1 MRLDTALA
9 FLRYFLPL
17 AGTIILA
24 SYFYADSHRNSARSR
39 IEAAEVVNVRLGAG
53 MLDRRLLIVIRD
65 LHIAAAGS
73 AVKRYVD
80 SGSRQEL
87 SRVAEDFQGFSQART
102 NYDQIRLLDLDGQ
115 EIVRVDHRD
124 GQAQIVTSQKLQNKA
139 DRYYFQDIIK
149 LPPGALYLSPLD
161 LNSEQGQ
168 IETPHTPALRIAMPL
183 ADSQGNKRALLIL
196 NYRGAEMLGYVA
208 DVTEQAA
215 DHLMVVN
222 QDGYYLLAP
231 NHADEWG
238 FMLGKPE
245 LSLAHRF
252 PQSWAVIRDAEDRQF
267 SDDNGLWT
275 VATVHPGH
283 THRTDR
289 ADMPLL
295 NGAENQHWKVVAHIP
310 PAALPGLGQAFDTA
324 ALGFLGLLI
333 ALSAAFA
340 AYMARNARQ
349 KEEAETRFR
358 IYFEHAMVGMSIQA
372 PDKRWLAVNPAL
384 CRILGYSASELLG
397 KSWLDMTHPE
407 DQPASEALFNQ
418 LVSGEK
424 NGLEMEKRYIR
435 ADGTAIN
442 ARVAVQALRKA
453 DGSLDSLLTTVEDI
467 SARVTA
473 EQAVRAGAEQ
483 LRRLGDNLPDSYLF
497 QCRKKA
503 GEGFRFTY
511 LSSGTQHIHG
521 LSPEEITADPDHLFA
536 DVDPLQLPGL
546 LQAINDSERE
556 QSDFSAE
563 VRVRTP
569 DGDWRWLQIRS
580 RPRLTATGE
589 TTWDGVVADITAR
602 RESDALIELQS
613 RRAHALLELPWRRN
627 QVDEATFLHHSMGLI
642 AQTTD
647 SPGAF
652 MYLVNADGMTLQLAA
667 SIPPAPDGSPAGTL
681 TVAEAGQWADALRLR
696 QPIIIDDYASGR
708 AGRPE
713 PGNIAVHRMAC
724 VPVIDH
730 GGVQLLVG
738 TANKAD
744 PYTLQDIET
753 IQLMA
758 NEAWRVVRQQR
769 AEQAL
774 RVAMAVVNASPVVFF
789 RWQAT
794 AGWPVVFVSDNVT
807 LWGYEVAG
815 LLAGHPS
822 FAEMV
827 HPDDLPHV
835 GDEVSRYTAEGR
847 SDYVQEYRLLT
858 ADGRVI
864 WVSDRTKV
872 LRNAAGEVEYYDGVL
887 TDITERRAWT
897 QELTETLDAQRQLNK
912 KLEEAHNQLLQSEKM
927 ASIGQLAAGIAHELN
942 NPIGFVHSNLG
953 TLESYLRDVMDIID
967 AYDKA
972 LNDSADNEVQ
982 RSAMAHLR
990 EARDFAYV
998 RDDIVQLLGESKD
1011 GLARVR
1017 KIVQDLK
1024 NFSHVSEQE
1033 WQWADLHQGLDSTL
1047 NIVWNELKYKCQVVK
1062 EYGDLPKV
1070 HCLISQLNQVFMN
1083 LLVNAGH
1090 AIESKGTITIR
1101 TACRGNDEVS
1111 IEISDTGKGIAPE
1124 HLKRIFE
1131 PFFTTKPI
1139 GKGTGLGLSLSYG
1152 IIDRHH
1158 GRIEVDSQVGVGS
1171 TFRIIIPINQ
1181 AASQPETSQ

>member
-1 MRLDTALA
+1 VNLKPALA

-17 AGTIILA
+17 AGTIVLA
-24 SYFYADSHRNSARSR
+24 TFFYADSHRDSERSR
-39 IEAAEVVNVRLGAG
+39 IEAAEVLNVRLGAG
-53 MLDRRLLIVIRD
+53 MLDRRLVTVISD
-65 LHIAAAGS
+65 LHIVAAS
-73 AVKRYVD
+73 SSLKRYIE
-80 SGSRQEL
+80 SGTAQEL
-87 SRVAEDFQGFSQART
+87 RRVAEDFLGFSEART
-102 NYDQIRLLDLDGQ
+102 NYAQLRLLDLKGQ
-115 EIVRVDHRD
+115 EIVRINHHD
-124 GQAQIVTSQKLQNKA
+124 GRAQIVDDDQLQNKA
-139 DRYYFQDIIK
+139 RRYYFRDSIA
-149 LPPGALYLSPLD
+149 LPPGTLYLSPLD
-161 LNSEQGQ
+161 LNSDQGQ
-168 IETPHTPALRIAMPL
+168 IETPHNPTLRIAMPL
-183 ADSQGNKRALLIL
+183 ADSQGNKRALLVL

-208 DVTEQAA
+208 EVTQQAA
-215 DHLMVVN
+215 DHLMIVN
-222 QDGYYLLAP
+222 QDGYYLHAP
-231 NHADEWG
+231 NDADEWG

-252 PQSWAVIRDAEDRQF
+252 PQSWAVIRQTEDRQF
-267 SDDNGLWT
+267 TDDQGLWT
-275 VATVHPGH
+275 VTTVHPGH
-283 THRTDR
+283 THQAGR
-289 ADMPLL
+289 AGGSLPLK
-295 NGAENQHWKVVAHIP
+295 GAHDQHWKIIAHIP
-310 PAALPGLGQAFDTA
+310 PSALPTLGQAFDA
-324 ALGFLGLLI
+324 SVLSFIGLLI
-333 ALSAAFA
+333 ALSSAFA

-358 IYFEHAMVGMSIQA
+358 IYFEHAMVGMSIQGA
-372 PDKRWLAVNPAL
+372 DKRWLEVNPAL
-384 CRILGYSASELLG
+384 CKILGYSPTELLG
-397 KSWLDMTHPE
+397 KSWMELTHP
-407 DQPASEALFNQ
+407 DDRAASQALFDQ
-418 LVSGEK
+418 LFNGEQSGVET
-424 NGLEMEKRYIR
+424 EKRYIR

-442 ARVAVQALRKA
+442 ARVAVQALRKP
-453 DGSLDSLLTTVEDI
+453 DGSLDSLLTIVEDI
-467 SARVTA
+467 SARVAA
-473 EQAVRAGAEQ
+473 EQAVLAGAEQ
-483 LRRLGDNLPDSYLF
+483 LRRLGDNLPDSYLY
-497 QCRKKA
+497 QCSKTPDGRL
-503 GEGFRFTY
+503 RFTY
-511 LSSGTQHIHG
+511 VSSGTQLIHG
-521 LSPEEITADPDHLFA
+521 LSPEEIMADPARLFA

-546 LQAINDSERE
+546 LQAINDSE
-556 QSDFSAE
+556 QQQGDFSRE
-563 VRVRTP
+563 VRVRKP
-569 DGDWRWLQIRS
+569 DGQWRWLQIRS
-580 RPRLTATGE
+580 RPRRTAPDE
-589 TTWDGVVADITAR
+589 TTWDGVVTDITAR
-602 RESDALIELQS
+602 RESDALIALQS
-613 RRAHALLELPWRRN
+613 RRAHALLELPWRRS
-627 QVDEATFLHHSMGLI
+627 QVDEASFLQHSMSLI

-647 SPGAF
+647 SPCGF
-652 MYLVNADGMTLQLAA
+652 MYQVNADGTTLQLAA
-667 SIPPAPDGSPAGTL
+667 HFPPAPAGAAGSLAVPD
-681 TVAEAGQWADALRLR
+681 AGQWADAVRLR

-708 AGRPE
+708 DGRPE
-713 PGNIAVHRMAC
+713 PGNIAVSRLAC

-738 TANKAD
+738 TANKTD

-789 RWQAT
+789 RWQAS
-794 AGWPVVFVSDNVT
+794 AGWPVVFVSENVT
-807 LWGYEVAG
+807 NWGYQVAG

-835 GDEVSRYTAEGR
+835 SEEVSRYSAEGR

-872 LRNAAGEVEYYDGVL
+872 LRNAAGAVEYYDGVL

-897 QELTETLDAQRQLNK
+897 LELTETLDAQRQLNK

-982 RSAMAHLR
+982 KANMAHLR
-990 EARDFAYV
+990 ETRDFAYV